1 MKPLQNKIGG
11 TDIGKLL
18 RNCPYF
24 ESMIAAKKFGRLRI
38 SPKFQFSGKIFD
50 IKSAMQTKNITF
62 LLVLLTL
69 IYGAS
74 CASKETNSV
83 AHNNGD
89 STHLPPVETKSPNS
103 DYKPA
108 FPEQTRIG
116 GVKTTTPYKVE
127 KIAGSLGAPFGIV
140 TMPDGRLMVTLKSG
154 YMEIHDADGKLVKK
168 ITGFP
173 DVLFEGQGGLLDVAF
188 DPNFGSNK
196 MIYWSYAEKY
206 QDGSLTA
213 VAKGQLNEAAGKV
226 ENVSVIFR
234 ATPPT
239 NSTLQYGS
247 RLQFDKDGNLFV
259 SVGEKSITSARVQ
272 AQDLNSYLGKIVKIT
287 TDGKPA
293 AGNPFLNQTGAK
305 PEIFSYGHRNPD
317 GLDINPETGELWEA
331 EFGPRGGD
339 EINLIH
345 AGKNYG
351 WPVITYGIEYSG
363 EKVGEGIQQKAGME
377 QPVYYWDPVIS
388 PCGIC
393 FYKGDA
399 IPEWKNNLFVAALSG
414 KHVDRLVIKDNKV
427 VGEERLLTDKDQRF
441 RDVTYLN
448 NMLYAITDGGD
459 IYRISKK

>member
-1 MKPLQNKIGG
+1 MR
-11 TDIGKLL
+11 TRDI
-18 RNCPYF
+18 
-24 ESMIAAKKFGRLRI
+24 
-38 SPKFQFSGKIFD
+38 IF
-50 IKSAMQTKNITF
+50 
-62 LLVLLTL
+62 LPVVLML
-69 IYGAS
+69 IYCTS
-74 CASKETNSV
+74 CGNKGTRTSPSNNSI
-83 AHNNGD
+83 D
-89 STHLPPVETKSPNS
+89 STGLPPVETKAPNS

-108 FPEQTRIG
+108 FEGQTRIG
-116 GVKTTTPYKVE
+116 GVKTTTAYNVE
-127 KIAGSLGAPFGIV
+127 KIASNLGAVFAIV
-140 TMPDGRLMVTLKSG
+140 SMPDGRLMVTLKPG
-154 YMEIHDADGKLVKK
+154 YMEIHDANGNLVKK

-173 DVLFEGQGGLLDVAF
+173 DVVFDGQGGLLDVAF
-188 DPNFGSNK
+188 DPDFGANK
-196 MIYWSYAEKY
+196 MIYWSYSEKY

-234 ATPPT
+234 ATPAT

-259 SVGEKSITSARVQ
+259 SIGEKSIPSARVQ

-293 AGNPFLNQTGAK
+293 PGNPFLNKADAK
-305 PEIFSYGHRNPD
+305 PEIFSYGHRNPE
-317 GLDINPETGELWEA
+317 GLDINPETGELWES

-339 EINLIH
+339 EINIIQP
-345 AGKNYG
+345 GKNYG
-351 WPVITYGIEYSG
+351 WPVISYGIEYSG

-377 QPVYYWDPVIS
+377 QPIYYWDPVIS
-388 PCGIC
+388 PSGIC

-414 KHVDRLVIKDNKV
+414 QHVDRLVIRNNKI

-448 NMLYAITDGGD
+448 NMLYAISDNGD